1 MLIQAGAELEERDNS
16 GYTPLAFAILH
27 DKCDAA
33 ELLVDKGAKMSN
45 VTRAIPD
52 WMNAIISKRQNVI
65 RSLTTFTGVLRKRF
79 AISGGGT
86 EYSQGR
92 LPRDVVGVISR
103 WAWTTRFDGR
113 WEGAVPETVKKF
125 KFSCNHKCKD
135 KDACAHKCC
144 KR

>member
-1 MLIQAGAELEERDNS
+1 MLIQGGAEVDKRDNH
-16 GYTPLAFAILH
+16 GGTPLVDAITQNKP
-27 DKCDAA
+27 DIA
-33 ELLVDKGAKMSN
+33 ELLLDKGAKMSN

-52 WMNAIISKRQNVI
+52 WMNAIITRRQNVR
-65 RSLTTFTGVLRKRF
+65 RSLTVFIGVLRKRF
-79 AISGGGT
+79 AVSGGGT

-103 WAWTTRFDGR
+103 WGWSTRFDGR
-113 WEGAVPETVKKF
+113 WEAAVPETVKKL
-125 KFSCNHKCKD
+125 KSCNHKCKD